1 MTSMSAR
8 PAAKIVFAAMVFVV
22 LAAAIL
28 SRPGKWLS
36 DFDQSFYLT
45 IAYDLDRHGVFSN
58 GVFDTTDSSR
68 AVPPPGM
75 FFGPGY
81 PLVVLAAMKIDARFA
96 EAVACIVERREGC
109 EIYALPALL
118 LHALFLA
125 LGVLAI
131 ARSAQ
136 LLFDSRRVFWL
147 SGALATVSLLPS
159 RDLFSFIMTESLTF
173 CLYSVAA
180 LGLVLAWKTARMRDF
195 ALAGCALGLL
205 CLTRPSFLVLLPVV
219 AALSVLHGYRF
230 AAPDKKRPW
239 THAAV
244 LVLGFALVVGPWLVR
259 NAVSVGKFGL
269 SEEYGAATLIERFA
283 FDDMTWREYLLAFP
297 YCLPGIGPPVVA
309 SLFGADA
316 MDRFQYDK
324 PGSFFAAGRAKRMA
338 MVEKHGRLDPII
350 GDVLREELRSNGWRY
365 IVVSLPLAWCGLWTA
380 GPWSLALVPLFGWAC
395 LRALR
400 QSQPLFLLYA
410 IPPLVMVGL
419 HAAVA
424 NHYTRYNLI
433 LIGPFAAG
441 AAWIICGWI
450 SRARSPSQVRAPAP

>member
-1 MTSMSAR
+1 MTAKNTK
-8 PAAKIVFAAMVFVV
+8 PAITLAFAILVFVV

-28 SRPGKWLS
+28 SQPGKWLS

-58 GVFDTTDSSR
+58 GAFDATDSSHS
-68 AVPPPGM
+68 APPPGM

-81 PLVVLAAMKIDARFA
+81 PWVVLAAMKIDARFA
-96 EAVACIVERREGC
+96 EVVACIVERREGC
-109 EIYALPALL
+109 EVYALPVLL
-118 LHALFLA
+118 LHALFLT

-131 ARSAQ
+131 AHSAQ

-147 SGALATVSLLPS
+147 SGALAAVSLLPS
-159 RDLFSFIMTESLTF
+159 RDLFSFVMTESLTF

-180 LGLVLAWKTARMRDF
+180 LGLVLAWKTARTRDF

-205 CLTRPSFLVLLPVV
+205 CLTRPSFLALLPVV

-230 AAPDKKRPW
+230 AAPEKKRPW
-239 THAAV
+239 TQAAV

-297 YCLPGIGPPVVA
+297 HCLPGVGPPIVA
-309 SLFGADA
+309 SLFGSDA

-324 PGSFFAAGRAKRMA
+324 PGSFFATGRARRIA
-338 MVEKHGRLDPII
+338 LVEKHGRLDPII
-350 GDVLREELRSNGWRY
+350 GEVFREELRNNGWRY
-365 IVVSLPLAWCGLWTA
+365 VLVSLPLAWCGLWTA
-380 GPWSLALVPLFGWAC
+380 GIWSLALVPLFGWAC

-400 QSQPLFLLYA
+400 QSKPLFLLYA
-410 IPPLVMVGL
+410 VPPLVMVGL
-419 HAAVA
+419 HGAVA

-441 AAWIICGWI
+441 AAWIICWWI
-450 SRARSPSQVRAPAP
+450 SRARSPSRARAPAP

>member
-8 PAAKIVFAAMVFVV
+8 PAAKIVFAAMIFAV

-45 IAYDLDRHGVFSN
+45 VAYDLDRHGVFSN

-68 AVPPPGM
+68 SAPPPGM

-81 PLVVLAAMKIDARFA
+81 PWVVLAAMKIDARFA
-96 EAVACIVERREGC
+96 EAVACIVESGEGC
-109 EIYALPALL
+109 EIYALPMLL

-159 RDLFSFIMTESLTF
+159 RDLFSFVMTESLTF

-180 LGLVLAWKTARMRDF
+180 LALVLAWKKARTRDF

-219 AALSVLHGYRF
+219 AALGVLQGYRF
-230 AAPDKKRPW
+230 ATPDKKRPW
-239 THAAV
+239 TQAAV
-244 LVLGFALVVGPWLVR
+244 LVLGFALVVGPWLAR

-283 FDDMTWREYLLAFP
+283 FDHMTWREYVLAFP
-297 YCLPGIGPPVVA
+297 YCLPGIGPPIVA
-309 SLFGADA
+309 SLFGSDS

-324 PGSFFAAGRAKRMA
+324 PGSFFATGRATRIA

-350 GDVLREELRSNGWRY
+350 GDVFREELRNNGWRY
-365 IVVSLPLAWCGLWTA
+365 VLVSLPLAWCGLWTA
-380 GPWSLALVPLFGWAC
+380 GLWSFALVPLFGWAC

-400 QSQPLFLLYA
+400 QSKPLFLLYA
-410 IPPLVMVGL
+410 VPPLIMVGL

-441 AAWIICGWI
+441 AAWIICRWI
-450 SRARSPSQVRAPAP
+450 SRARSPARARAPAP

>member
-1 MTSMSAR
+1 MTSVSVR
-8 PAAKIVFAAMVFVV
+8 PAAKIAFAIAVFAV

-28 SRPGKWLS
+28 SRPGKWLT

-58 GVFDTTDSSR
+58 GVFDNTDSSQ
-68 AVPPPGM
+68 AAPPPGM
-75 FFGPGY
+75 FFVPGY
-81 PLVVLAAMKIDARFA
+81 PLVVLAAMKLDPRFA

-109 EIYALPALL
+109 ESYALPVLL

-131 ARSAQ
+131 ARSAE

-147 SGALATVSLLPS
+147 AGALATVSLLPS
-159 RDLFSFIMTESLTF
+159 RDLFSFAMTESLTF
-173 CLYSVAA
+173 FLYSLAA
-180 LGLVLAWKTARMRDF
+180 LALVFAWKTARTRNF
-195 ALAGCALGLL
+195 VLAGCALGLL

-219 AALSVLHGYRF
+219 AGLSVLHSYRF
-230 AAPDKKRPW
+230 AAPEKKRPW

-244 LVLGFALVVGPWLVR
+244 LVLGFLVVVGPWLAR

-283 FDDMTWREYLLAFP
+283 FDDITWREYLLAFP
-297 YCLPGIGPPVVA
+297 YCLPAIGPPLVA

-324 PGSFFAAGRAKRMA
+324 PGSFFAAGRARRIALVK
-338 MVEKHGRLDPII
+338 EHGRLDPII
-350 GDVLREELRSNGWRY
+350 GNVFRDELRNNGWRY
-365 IVVSLPLAWCGLWTA
+365 VLVSLPLAWCGLWTA
-380 GPWSLALVPLFGWAC
+380 GIWSLVLLPLFGWAC

-450 SRARSPSQVRAPAP
+450 ARARSPSRVPAPGP